1 MTAPFTPPFPARDVP
16 PARHAWSGLFG
27 ERARNAVY
35 GWSDRAFAERHLKFK
50 VVRFTVHVPLEPE
63 SIQRV
68 LLDNAANYV
77 KPNVVKKLLDA
88 IIGRG
93 LLTSDGALW
102 REQRRIVSAS
112 FAPPA
117 IEAFAPAFAAA
128 ADERS
133 GAWRDGEI
141 RDMAAEATAT
151 TMAVIA
157 DTLFSGDPRLK
168 TEQAMAHITAAL
180 DSTAQARITAIF
192 GLPQIGWTPALR
204 RGIRGRRFLRGI
216 LGTLVRERIAAGGGG
231 DFLADIVEAL
241 QARFPPDEAAALA
254 FDNAV
259 TFYLAGHETTANAL
273 AWTLFLLSEQPE
285 LQAAVAEEARSA
297 QGDEERLPLLRRV
310 IEESMRLYPP
320 VPRFDRQAVAADRLG
335 DYDVAPG
342 DIISIWPWLIHRHQ
356 ALWTEPDRFDPD
368 RFLADR
374 RAQQHRFQYLPFG
387 GGPRICV
394 GMRFAMREA
403 VVILARWLADWS
415 FVPIEGRIVAPSGA
429 VTLRPKGGLRLI
441 LRRRTP

>member
-1 MTAPFTPPFPARDVP
+1 VTALFTPPFPSRDVP

-35 GWSDRAFAERHLKFK
+35 GWSEGAFAQRHFKFK

-68 LLDNAANYV
+68 LLDNATNYV
-77 KPNVVKKLLDA
+77 KPAVVKKLLDPM
-88 IIGRG
+88 IGRG
-93 LLTSDGALW
+93 LLTSDGAFW

-112 FAPPA
+112 FTPPA

-133 GAWRDGEI
+133 GTWRDGEI
-141 RDMAAEATAT
+141 RDMAGEATAT
-151 TMAVIA
+151 AMAVIA
-157 DTLFSGDPRLK
+157 NTLFSGDPRLK
-168 TEQAMAHITAAL
+168 TEQAVAHISAAL

-216 LGTLVRERIAAGGGG
+216 LGTLVRERIAGGGT

-254 FDNAV
+254 LDNAV

-285 LQAAVAEEARSA
+285 LQSAVAEEARSA
-297 QGDEERLPLLRRV
+297 QGEEERLPLLRRV

-320 VPRFDRQAVAADRLG
+320 VPRLDRQAVAADRLG

-342 DIISIWPWLIHRHQ
+342 DIISIWPWLVHRHR

-368 RFLADR
+368 RFLPER
-374 RAQQHRFQYLPFG
+374 RAALHRFQYIPFG
-387 GGPRICV
+387 GGPRVCV
-394 GMRFAMREA
+394 GQRFAMAEA
-403 VVILARWLADWS
+403 LIILSRWLADWA
-415 FVPIEGRIVAPSGA
+415 FAPLHGRAVTPSGA
-429 VTLRPKGGLRLI
+429 VTLRPAGGLPLVLARQ
-441 LRRRTP
+441 